1 MWSPETLVILAVV
14 FFIGGLVKGVI
25 GTGLPTVVVALL
37 AAFFDVRTAIL
48 LLMAPAIATNA
59 WQAFSG
65 GAFVRLVV
73 RLAPFL
79 AAIFCGVLLGLY
91 VLSNAGDRFLIG
103 MLGAILCLY
112 AVASLLNFRLPKPG
126 PLEVQ
131 ASAVTGLVNGTI
143 TGMTGTFVMPAVIY
157 LQVLGFDRRELMQ
170 AMGITFLFSI
180 AVLTLLIGIQ
190 AKLSP
195 EYGVLS
201 VLAVLPALAGQR
213 AGQAIRDRLPEET
226 FRRIFLVGLCGLGAY
241 LLARAA
247 SGF

>member
-1 MWSPETLVILAVV
+1 MWSPDTLILLTAVFLV
-14 FFIGGLVKGVI
+14 GGLVKGVI

-37 AAFFDVRTAIL
+37 AAFFDVKTAIL
-48 LLMAPAIATNA
+48 LLMAPAIATNV

-65 GAFVRLVV
+65 GAFLRLVV

-79 AAIFCGVLLGLY
+79 AAIFCGVLFGFH
-91 VLSNAGDRFLIG
+91 VLTNAGDRFLIG

-112 AVASLLNFRLPKPG
+112 AIASLLKFRLPEPG
-126 PLEVQ
+126 ALELQ
-131 ASAVTGLVNGTI
+131 ASAAAGLVNGTI
-143 TGMTGTFVMPAVIY
+143 TGMTGTFVMPAVLY

-180 AVLTLLIGIQ
+180 AVLSLLIGVQ

-195 EYGVLS
+195 GYGLLS

-213 AGQAIRDRLPEET
+213 AGQAIRDRLDEDS
-226 FRRIFLVGLCGLGAY
+226 FRRIFLVGLCGLGAW
-241 LLARAA
+241 LLVRAVA
-247 SGF
+247 GF